1 MLPSRDQHEQ
11 FVRKTF
17 DRIAQRYD
25 LTNRIISFNL
35 DTLWRKQVIKALE
48 LKGSDK
54 VVLDIGTGTGDLA
67 LRAAEET
74 GKGGRV
80 VGLDFS
86 PKMLRLAQAKKRKS
100 PYGQRALYVL
110 GSAISPPFKEG
121 TFHAI
126 MTAFVLRNIPDLNL
140 FFFQAHRLLRPGG
153 KLATLDMFPPSSAMF
168 AFFYSIY
175 FYRLV
180 PWIGASIARDR
191 DAYQYLS
198 DSVRTFDSP
207 ETIAVSIQQAG
218 FKGVRIQKFLRGAVC
233 LHIGEKPCP

>member
-67 LRAAEET
+67 LRAARET
-74 GKGGRV
+74 GKGGKV

-86 PKMLRLAQAKKRKS
+86 PKMLRLAQAKKRKA
-100 PYGQRALYVL
+100 PYGQRVLYVL
-110 GSAISPPFKEG
+110 GSAISSPFKEG
-121 TFHAI
+121 TFDAI

-198 DSVRTFDSP
+198 DSVRTFDPP

-218 FKGVRIQKFLRGAVC
+218 FEGVRIRKFLRGAVC
-233 LHIGEKPCP
+233 LHIGEKPSL